1 MKYTAVLVVGILI
14 LTGAGCSN
22 KPASTPAENTANNTP
37 ASSQQTNTS
46 GDENSLEAKSAVA
59 GFHIYAPTFA
69 PADAPIEGD
78 VAYIENKAAWLLT
91 KDSFNTELPLITIE
105 ENPAG
110 ASGGVNEKLLPNLTS
125 QEMVTVNEANGY
137 YGIRTGVYNYNTVIF
152 TTTDG
157 VEIAIWSRTYGKDV
171 LMQVARGM
179 K

>member
-22 KPASTPAENTANNTP
+22 RPASNTPEATPEQTTNTNNTSDDP
-37 ASSQQTNTS
+37 IAAQKA
-46 GDENSLEAKSAVA
+46 EA
-59 GFHIYAPTFA
+59 GFRIYTPTFA
-69 PADAPIEGD
+69 PADAPIEGS
-78 VAYIENKAAWLLT
+78 VAATPNHAVWLLT

-105 ENPAG
+105 QNPTG
-110 ASGGVNEKLLPNLTS
+110 ASEGVNEKLLPKLTS

-152 TTTDG
+152 TTADG
-157 VEIAIWSRTYGKDV
+157 VEIGIWSRTYGKDV